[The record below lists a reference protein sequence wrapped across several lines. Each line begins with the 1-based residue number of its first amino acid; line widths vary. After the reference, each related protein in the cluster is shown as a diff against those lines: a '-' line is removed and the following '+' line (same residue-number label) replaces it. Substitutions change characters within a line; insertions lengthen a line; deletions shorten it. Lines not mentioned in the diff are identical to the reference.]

1 MRGCQGHRPW
11 GRGGCGAG
19 QCWTQHHF
27 GWWVPGTPQFWP
39 LRWFRAE
46 PEALCPLAHPMSVQ
60 CQQHIPAS
68 AAPGPCGSRCPDA
81 GCACLPDL
89 AGLCLAGPGSGRCMS
104 IQHPA
109 CRWLSHAGHVRHQ
122 VHHHGGTS
130 QCWSIPISAAARPHS
145 IWRALAVAMPWG
157 CIPPTW
163 CQCSH
168 WRSWA
173 KEGGKLRQVGGGGQ
187 GQSGVAVCVGEGVP
201 LRPGTA
207 TQGTW
212 EGWQCRGRYP
222 QPWACVPPTH
232 IPPPCSRDP
241 PPLPGLELVLVL
253 YGEKKAPTRVPLG
266 GGQVPVGSG
275 GSLGGC
281 APPRA
286 DWTQMLGGCWHPGP
300 TQPCLDWDGWR
311 RSRSVLEGGVH
322 PS

>member
-173 KEGGKLRQVGGGGQ
+173 KEGGKLRQVGGGGA
-187 GQSGVAVCVGEGVP
+187 GAKRGGSVCRGGGPAAPWHSHPGDLGGVAV
-201 LRPGTA
+201 PG
-207 TQGTW
+207 
-212 EGWQCRGRYP
+212 P
-222 QPWACVPPTH
+222 VPPTVGMCPPH
-232 IPPPCSRDP
+232 THSPPLQQGPPPPSW
-241 PPLPGLELVLVL
+241 
-253 YGEKKAPTRVPLG
+253 LG
-266 GGQVPVGSG
+266 AGFGPV
-275 GSLGGC
+275 
-281 APPRA
+281 
-286 DWTQMLGGCWHPGP
+286 W
-300 TQPCLDWDGWR
+300 
-311 RSRSVLEGGVH
+311 
-322 PS
+322 